1 MEGYISKIETF
12 GSVDG
17 PGIRFLVFLSG
28 CPFRCLYCH
37 NPETW
42 KLEDGTKADS
52 EELIQKALR
61 YKAYWGKEGGI
72 TVSGGEP
79 LVQID
84 FLIDLFK
91 KAKKEGIN
99 TCLDTSGATFK
110 SEPKYLQKFDEL
122 LQYTDLFLLDIK
134 HIDEARHKE
143 LTGKG
148 NKHVL
153 EMARYLDDKGKKM
166 WIRHVLVPS
175 ITDDDRYLEELRKFL
190 DSLVNIERVE
200 VLPYHDLARIKY
212 QELGIP
218 YPLEDT
224 PIPTKERVDNARKIL
239 RAR

>member
-17 PGIRFLVFLSG
+17 PGIRFLVFLTG

-52 EELIQKALR
+52 DELIQKALR

-166 WIRHVLVPS
+166 WIRHVLVPG

-190 DSLVNIERVE
+190 DTLVNIERVE

-218 YPLEDT
+218 YPLDDT

>member
-17 PGIRFLVFLSG
+17 PGIRFLVFLTG

-190 DSLVNIERVE
+190 DTLVNIERVE